1 MFNVLSENVIAS
13 LGCLIKAGRK
23 TDLHQGQSDLG
34 MEQHKLISVVHNV
47 ASYIIEITN
56 NL

>member
-1 MFNVLSENVIAS
+1 MFNVLSENIIAS
-13 LGCLIKAGRK
+13 LGCLIEAGRK

-34 MEQHKLISVVHNV
+34 TEQHKLISVVHNV
-47 ASYIIEITN
+47 DSYIIEIKN